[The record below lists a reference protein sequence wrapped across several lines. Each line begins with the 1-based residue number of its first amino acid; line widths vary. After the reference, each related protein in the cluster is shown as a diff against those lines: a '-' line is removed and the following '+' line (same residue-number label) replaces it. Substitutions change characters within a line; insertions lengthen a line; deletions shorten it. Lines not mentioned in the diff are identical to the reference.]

1 MRQSNLYVVGFAVA
15 MTVICGGLLA
25 LANQGLKDKQQ
36 EQITLDTQKQ
46 ILGAVMEVTE
56 TTDVSTIYT
65 NQINSYVVNSE
76 GKKVDGVIAE
86 KVNTK
91 KVYKQK
97 DVALKQ
103 LPVFEFK
110 NANGQVEA
118 YIVPMFGKGLWD
130 DVWGYIALDTD
141 LNTLKGASFGHK
153 GETPGL
159 GARISDKE
167 IQARFVGKKITDA
180 SGALASISFV
190 KGENVTPSF
199 TDNQV
204 DGLSGATMTTKGV
217 NSMLMNYFGY
227 YDNYFNTIRKK

>member
-46 ILGAVMEVTE
+46 ILSAVMQITE
-56 TTDVSTIYT
+56 NTDVSGIYEG
-65 NQINSYVVNSE
+65 QINSYVVNSE
-76 GKKVDGVIAE
+76 GKKLDGIVAE

-91 KVYKQK
+91 KVYKEK

-103 LPVFEFK
+103 LPVFEYK
-110 NANGQVEA
+110 NAKGSLEA
-118 YIVPMFGKGLWD
+118 YIIPMFGKGLWD
-130 DVWGYIALDTD
+130 DVWGYIALETD
-141 LNTLKGASFGHK
+141 LVTIKGVSFSHK

-159 GARISDKE
+159 GARITDVDVQE
-167 IQARFVGKKITDA
+167 RFKGKKTVDA
-180 SGALASISFV
+180 SGAIASVSFI
-190 KGENVTPSF
+190 KGEAVQSDF
-199 TDNQV
+199 SDNEV

-217 NSMLMNYFGY
+217 NSMLGNYFGY
-227 YDNYFNTIRKK
+227 YDNYFKTIRK

>member
-1 MRQSNLYVVGFAVA
+1 MSQSNGYVIGFAVA
-15 MTVICGGLLA
+15 MTVVCGGLLA
-25 LANQGLKDKQQ
+25 FANQGLEKKQK

-46 ILGAVMEVTE
+46 ILSAVMDVTE
-56 TTDVSTIYT
+56 NTDVSSIYLA
-65 NQINSYVVNSE
+65 QINSYVVNSV

-97 DVALKQ
+97 DVTLKQ
-103 LPVFEFK
+103 LPVFEYK
-110 NANGQVEA
+110 NAKGQVES

-130 DVWGYIALDTD
+130 DVWGYIALETD
-141 LNTLKGASFGHK
+141 LVTIKGASFGHK

-159 GARISDKE
+159 GARISDPE
-167 IQARFVGKKITDA
+167 VQARFVGKKIMDV
-180 SGALASISFV
+180 SGALASVSFV
-190 KGENVTPSF
+190 KGESVK
-199 TDNQV
+199 TDFANNEV

-227 YDNYFNTIRKK
+227 YDNYFKSIRK

>member
-25 LANQGLKDKQQ
+25 LANQGLKEKQQ

-56 TTDVSTIYT
+56 TTDVSGIYA
-65 NQINSYVVNSE
+65 NQINSYVVDVT
-76 GKKVDGVIAE
+76 GKKIDGVVAE

-91 KVYKQK
+91 KEFKK
-97 DVALKQ
+97 KEASEKQ
-103 LPVFEFK
+103 LPVFEYK
-110 NANGQVEA
+110 NAAGKVEA

-130 DVWGYIALDTD
+130 DVWGFVAMETD
-141 LNTLKGASFGHK
+141 LNTIKGASYAHK

-167 IQARFVGKKITDA
+167 IQARFVGKKIMKG
-180 SGALASISFV
+180 SELVSVSFI
-190 KGENVTPSF
+190 KGEAVTPSF
-199 TDNQV
+199 TDYEV

-217 NSMLMNYFGY
+217 NIMLADYFDFY
-227 YDNYFNTIRKK
+227 NEYFKTLRK